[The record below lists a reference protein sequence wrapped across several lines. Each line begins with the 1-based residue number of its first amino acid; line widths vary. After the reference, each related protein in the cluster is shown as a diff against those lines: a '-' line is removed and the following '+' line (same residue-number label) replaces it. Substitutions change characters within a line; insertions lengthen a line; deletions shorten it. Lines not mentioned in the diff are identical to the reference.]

1 MTNVEQS
8 KMAQTVLG
16 LVPQEDLGPTTT
28 HEHLLIDFKVMYNP
42 PTEATDLHKSLQPV
56 SLENLAWVRYDQFRS
71 RDNMEILD
79 EELSI
84 SEALLFKVQG
94 GMTIVDATTI
104 GIGRDPRALARI
116 ARATGLN
123 VIMGAGYY
131 VGATHPDGMGAK
143 TPEEIGAQ
151 IIEELTT
158 GVGNTGVKAGI
169 IGELGCS
176 WPLDDNERNVLIGGA
191 MAQQETGAA
200 ILIHPGRNPKA
211 PFEILDVLE
220 EAGADIGRVIMG
232 HLDRTIF
239 DDDKLLELAAMG
251 SYLEYDLWGWETSFY
266 ALGDID
272 IPTDAQRIAWVKLLI
287 DEGYAER
294 IVLAHDVFSKTR
306 LVAYGGFGMGHILEN
321 IVPRMRQKGI
331 SKVDIDK
338 MLVQN
343 PARLLAF
350 A

>member
-151 IIEELTT
+151 IIEEITT

-220 EAGADIGRVIMG
+220 ERGKS
-232 HLDRTIF
+232 LDER
-239 DDDKLLELAAMG
+239 LAAYVVKTEPRPG
-251 SYLEYDLWGWETSFY
+251 RGFV
-266 ALGDID
+266 
-272 IPTDAQRIAWVKLLI
+272 IASLLAI
-287 DEGYAER
+287 AGV
-294 IVLAHDVFSKTR
+294 IVLA
-306 LVAYGGFGMGHILEN
+306 L
-321 IVPRMRQKGI
+321 
-331 SKVDIDK
+331 
-338 MLVQN
+338 
-343 PARLLAF
+343 ARAK

>member
-1 MTNVEQS
+1 MTNGGQS
-8 KMAQTVLG
+8 GMAQTVLG
-16 LVPQEDLGPTTT
+16 LVRPEELGPTTT
-28 HEHLLIDFKVMYNP
+28 HEHLLIDFKVMYTP
-42 PTEATDLHKSLQPV
+42 PTEATELHKSLQPV

-71 RDNMEILD
+71 RDNMEIMD

-84 SEALLFKVQG
+84 SEALLFKGHG
-94 GMTIVDATTI
+94 GKTIVDATTI
-104 GIGRDPRALARI
+104 GIGRDPFALARI

-131 VGATHPDGMGAK
+131 VGVTHPDGLDAK
-143 TPEEIGAQ
+143 SADEIGAQ
-151 IIEELTT
+151 IVEELTT
-158 GVGNTGVKAGI
+158 GVGNTRVKAGI

-191 MAQQETGAA
+191 IAQQETGAA

-220 EAGADIGRVIMG
+220 AAGADIGRVIMG

-239 DDDKLLELAAMG
+239 DDDQLLELAARG
-251 SYLEYDLWGWETSFY
+251 SYLEYDLWGWETSY
-266 ALGDID
+266 YPLGDID
-272 IPTDAQRIAWVKLLI
+272 IPTDAQRIVWVKMLI
-287 DEGYAER
+287 DAGYGER

-331 SKVDIDK
+331 SEAEIDN
-338 MLVQN
+338 MLVNN
-343 PARLLAF
+343 PARILTF